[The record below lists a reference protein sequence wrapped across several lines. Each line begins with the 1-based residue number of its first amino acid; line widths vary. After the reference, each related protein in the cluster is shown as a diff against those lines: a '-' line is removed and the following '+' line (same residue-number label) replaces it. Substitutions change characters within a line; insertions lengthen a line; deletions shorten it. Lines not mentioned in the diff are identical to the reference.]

1 MECRVCRLLFPSV
14 VKFFCY
20 IKPIFSLTN
29 KYPSQNKSR
38 FLFYRSIYGSRYISK
53 RSSCLS
59 NSKFKVQKEMKFLS
73 SAKRKAGVH
82 FTQAEREAQLLSV
95 ALKTSKTLGK
105 RSPEF
110 VSLEKFFIASR
121 FIFHSYPVTSIMNL
135 NLALW
140 YVLGG
145 YASQEAGRDQRI
157 RWTCIKILLAF
168 KGWRSNPHLL
178 KYFNDSSIWA
188 EYYLPVPII
197 RRWSNCNFL
206 FDMDIIVCC
215 GNAVR
220 RMSDEKICRI
230 CTNTI
235 AAVSRS
241 L

>member
-1 MECRVCRLLFPSV
+1 MFVCQNS
-14 VKFFCY
+14 
-20 IKPIFSLTN
+20 
-29 KYPSQNKSR
+29 KYK
-38 FLFYRSIYGSRYISK
+38 K
-53 RSSCLS
+53 KWSSCP
-59 NSKFKVQKEMKFLS
+59 Q
-73 SAKRKAGVH
+73 AKGKPVNTLHRQGRK
-82 FTQAEREAQLLSV
+82 AQLLSV
-95 ALKTSKTLGK
+95 ALKTSKTHSGK

-157 RWTCIKILLAF
+157 RWTCIKISLAF

-206 FDMDIIVCC
+206 FDMDLVVCC

-220 RMSDEKICRI
+220 RMSDKNICGI

-235 AAVSRS
+235 VAASRS
-241 L
+241 F

>member
-1 MECRVCRLLFPSV
+1 MDLDIPRKEVHVC
-14 VKFFCY
+14 
-20 IKPIFSLTN
+20 PI
-29 KYPSQNKSR
+29 Q
-38 FLFYRSIYGSRYISK
+38 
-53 RSSCLS
+53 
-59 NSKFKVQKEMKFLS
+59 NSKYKKKS
-73 SAKRKAGVH
+73 SFCPQPKGKPVYTLHRQGGG
-82 FTQAEREAQLLSV
+82 LSV
-95 ALKTSKTLGK
+95 ALKTFKTLGK

-145 YASQEAGRDQRI
+145 YASREADWDQRI

-220 RMSDEKICRI
+220 RMSDENICRI
-230 CTNTI
+230 CTDTI

>member
-1 MECRVCRLLFPSV
+1 MDLDIC
-14 VKFFCY
+14 
-20 IKPIFSLTN
+20 
-29 KYPSQNKSR
+29 
-38 FLFYRSIYGSRYISK
+38 ISK

-59 NSKFKVQKEMKFLS
+59 NSKFKAQKEIKFLS
-73 SAKRKAGVH
+73 SGKRKAGVY
-82 FTQAEREAQLLSV
+82 FTQAGREAQLLSV
-95 ALKTSKTLGK
+95 ALKTSKTHSGK

-145 YASQEAGRDQRI
+145 YASPEADWDQRI

-220 RMSDEKICRI
+220 RMSDKNICGI

-235 AAVSRS
+235 VAASRS

>member
-1 MECRVCRLLFPSV
+1 MDLDIPRKEVHVC
-14 VKFFCY
+14 
-20 IKPIFSLTN
+20 PI
-29 KYPSQNKSR
+29 Q
-38 FLFYRSIYGSRYISK
+38 
-53 RSSCLS
+53 
-59 NSKFKVQKEMKFLS
+59 NSKYKKKS
-73 SAKRKAGVH
+73 SFCPQPKGKPVYTLHRQGG
-82 FTQAEREAQLLSV
+82 RRSCSQLLSRLQRHTQANV
-95 ALKTSKTLGK
+95 ALNLSVWKS
-105 RSPEF
+105 F
-110 VSLEKFFIASR
+110 CIASR
-121 FIFHSYPVTSIMNL
+121 FFFHSNPVTSIMNL

-145 YASQEAGRDQRI
+145 CASQEAGRDQRI

-206 FDMDIIVCC
+206 FDMDLVVCC

-220 RMSDEKICRI
+220 RMSDKNICGI

-235 AAVSRS
+235 VAASRS